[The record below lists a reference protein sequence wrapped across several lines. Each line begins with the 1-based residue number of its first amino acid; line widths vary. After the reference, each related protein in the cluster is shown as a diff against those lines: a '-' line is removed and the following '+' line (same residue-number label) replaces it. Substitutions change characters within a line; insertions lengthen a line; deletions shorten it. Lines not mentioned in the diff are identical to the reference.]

1 MYLHILTSLGLS
13 FAQQHEIKVL
23 QWHESSQRH
32 KNVLLHL
39 LMLSSVSSSLNNLA
53 KPSISSLVTDSPIR
67 TCLAF
72 TYVRKHKDFS
82 SHLTCLRLEIALFI
96 NSSRSSA
103 VLWRSPLL
111 VVLISSAICLTVS
124 CKNFAYSILAFS
136 FLFNASCWNPLV
148 FYDFD
153 LKVSN
158 KLSTIVRKICV
169 RLV

>member
-13 FAQQHEIKVL
+13 FAQHEIKVV

-32 KNVLLHL
+32 EDVLLHL

-67 TCLAF
+67 TCLEF
-72 TYVRKHKDFS
+72 THVRKHKNCS

-103 VLWRSPLL
+103 VLWMAPVRVL
-111 VVLISSAICLTVS
+111 LISFAISFTVS
-124 CKNFAYSILAFS
+124 CRNLAYCIRAFN
-136 FLFNASCWNPLV
+136 LRLRASCLIQNITSWMKCAL
-148 FYDFD
+148 
-153 LKVSN
+153 
-158 KLSTIVRKICV
+158 
-169 RLV
+169 